1 MGYFS
6 NLELEVESL
15 ALDGYQAREI
25 AEALNM
31 TFDEV
36 MEVLERLDAEAAE
49 LDGQPTEMEEWMSF
63 DPDC

>member
-31 TFDEV
+31 TFTEV

-49 LDGQPTEMEEWMSF
+49 LDGQPTEQEEWMSF